1 MRQAVIL
8 AAGRGERLRPRTDWL
23 PKPLLSVGGRPLVVR
38 HLDNLA
44 AAGVERVFI
53 NLSYLGH
60 LLPRFL
66 GRQWQDMA
74 LEYSDEGAQRLE
86 TGGALIALRERL
98 GNAPF
103 LLLNGD
109 MCTQHPL
116 SVLLAGDPGLV
127 LVANPA
133 HHPQGDFTIEDGRV
147 ALLSSGVPTFTY
159 SGLALLHG
167 IWLENFPPGPAPLA
181 PWLRLW
187 IAERRLRAY
196 RQQGY
201 WFDVGTPERLRA
213 ARLHCGGTNGL

>member
-1 MRQAVIL
+1 MHQAVIL
-8 AAGRGERLRPRTDWL
+8 AAGRGERLRPRTDYL
-23 PKPLLSVGGRPLVVR
+23 PKPLLSVAGRPLIVH

-53 NLSYLGH
+53 NLSHLGP

-66 GRQWQDMA
+66 GRQWQGMA

-98 GNAPF
+98 GNLPF

-109 MCTQHPL
+109 ICTEHPL
-116 SVLLAGDPGLV
+116 PTLLAEEPGLV

-133 HHPQGDFTIEDGRV
+133 HHPQGDFAMQDRRV
-147 ALLSSGVPTFTY
+147 ALSTLGTPTYTY
-159 SGLALLHG
+159 TGLAFLHG
-167 IWLENFPPGPAPLA
+167 AWLENFPPGPAPLL
-181 PWLRLW
+181 PWLRQW

-196 RQQGY
+196 QQQGY
-201 WFDVGTPERLRA
+201 WCDVGTPERLQA
-213 ARLHCGGTNGL
+213 ARLHYGGIDGL